1 MNKNEYARSN
11 KEWLAGKAKEDGVT
25 QLAKGVCYKVL
36 QSGPEGGKQPTPNSV
51 VSCHYLGRTIDG
63 KCFDTSLGGYPLAIR
78 LRDLIE
84 GWVIALQQMRV
95 GGQMGNLHP
104 VRTRLREFL
113 PTRDSGQLDVDLR
126 DRTARSAVMVRKAT
140 EKDIPAAM
148 ELFTAAKSI
157 MRSDGNSTQ
166 WGDGYPDAGIVRT
179 DISMGGAHII
189 EQDGKPVAY
198 FALLPSPEPTYSSI
212 DGKWLDD
219 SSPYHVIHR
228 IASTPESH
236 GVFRRIIEYAL
247 SVSGNLRIDTHRD
260 NRIMR
265 HLIEKAGFSYCG
277 VIVLA
282 DGSERLAYQKITQR

>member
-1 MNKNEYARSN
+1 M
-11 KEWLAGKAKEDGVT
+11 
-25 QLAKGVCYKVL
+25 
-36 QSGPEGGKQPTPNSV
+36 
-51 VSCHYLGRTIDG
+51 I
-63 KCFDTSLGGYPLAIR
+63 
-78 LRDLIE
+78 
-84 GWVIALQQMRV
+84 
-95 GGQMGNLHP
+95 
-104 VRTRLREFL
+104 
-113 PTRDSGQLDVDLR
+113 
-126 DRTARSAVMVRKAT
+126 RKAT

-189 EQDGKPVAY
+189 EQDGKPVGY

-219 SSPYHVIHR
+219 TAPYFVIHR

-236 GVFRRIIEYAL
+236 GVFREIIEYAL

-265 HLIEKAGFSYCG
+265 RLIEKSGFTYCG

>member
-1 MNKNEYARSN
+1 
-11 KEWLAGKAKEDGVT
+11 
-25 QLAKGVCYKVL
+25 
-36 QSGPEGGKQPTPNSV
+36 
-51 VSCHYLGRTIDG
+51 
-63 KCFDTSLGGYPLAIR
+63 
-78 LRDLIE
+78 
-84 GWVIALQQMRV
+84 
-95 GGQMGNLHP
+95 
-104 VRTRLREFL
+104 
-113 PTRDSGQLDVDLR
+113 
-126 DRTARSAVMVRKAT
+126 
-140 EKDIPAAM
+140 
-148 ELFTAAKSI
+148 
-157 MRSDGNSTQ
+157 MRSDGNSAQ

-228 IASTPESH
+228 IASIPESH

-265 HLIEKAGFSYCG
+265 RLIE
-277 VIVLA
+277 
-282 DGSERLAYQKITQR
+282 RLDSPTAA

>member
-1 MNKNEYARSN
+1 
-11 KEWLAGKAKEDGVT
+11 
-25 QLAKGVCYKVL
+25 
-36 QSGPEGGKQPTPNSV
+36 
-51 VSCHYLGRTIDG
+51 
-63 KCFDTSLGGYPLAIR
+63 
-78 LRDLIE
+78 
-84 GWVIALQQMRV
+84 
-95 GGQMGNLHP
+95 
-104 VRTRLREFL
+104 
-113 PTRDSGQLDVDLR
+113 
-126 DRTARSAVMVRKAT
+126 MVRKAT

-179 DISMGGAHII
+179 DIIMGGAHII

-260 NRIMR
+260 NAIMQ
-265 HLIEKAGFSYCG
+265 HVILKNGFTRCG
-277 VIVLA
+277 VIHIA
-282 DGSERLAYQKITQR
+282 SGAERIAFEKV

>member
-1 MNKNEYARSN
+1 M
-11 KEWLAGKAKEDGVT
+11 
-25 QLAKGVCYKVL
+25 
-36 QSGPEGGKQPTPNSV
+36 
-51 VSCHYLGRTIDG
+51 I
-63 KCFDTSLGGYPLAIR
+63 
-78 LRDLIE
+78 
-84 GWVIALQQMRV
+84 
-95 GGQMGNLHP
+95 
-104 VRTRLREFL
+104 
-113 PTRDSGQLDVDLR
+113 
-126 DRTARSAVMVRKAT
+126 RKAT
-140 EKDIPAAM
+140 ENDIQAVLAIFDKAKD
-148 ELFTAAKSI
+148 I

-260 NRIMR
+260 NAIMQ
-265 HLIEKAGFSYCG
+265 HVILKNGFTRCG
-277 VIVLA
+277 VIHIA
-282 DGSERLAYQKITQR
+282 SGAERIAFEKV

>member
-1 MNKNEYARSN
+1 M
-11 KEWLAGKAKEDGVT
+11 
-25 QLAKGVCYKVL
+25 
-36 QSGPEGGKQPTPNSV
+36 
-51 VSCHYLGRTIDG
+51 I
-63 KCFDTSLGGYPLAIR
+63 
-78 LRDLIE
+78 
-84 GWVIALQQMRV
+84 
-95 GGQMGNLHP
+95 
-104 VRTRLREFL
+104 
-113 PTRDSGQLDVDLR
+113 
-126 DRTARSAVMVRKAT
+126 RKAT
-140 EKDIPAAM
+140 ENDIQAVLAIFDKAKD
-148 ELFTAAKSI
+148 I

-189 EQDGKPVAY
+189 EQDRKPVAY

-228 IASTPESH
+228 IASIPESH

-265 HLIEKAGFSYCG
+265 RLIERAGFSYCG
-277 VIVLA
+277 VINLP
-282 DGSERLAYQKITQR
+282 DGSERLAYQMITYAL

>member
-1 MNKNEYARSN
+1 M
-11 KEWLAGKAKEDGVT
+11 
-25 QLAKGVCYKVL
+25 
-36 QSGPEGGKQPTPNSV
+36 
-51 VSCHYLGRTIDG
+51 I
-63 KCFDTSLGGYPLAIR
+63 
-78 LRDLIE
+78 
-84 GWVIALQQMRV
+84 
-95 GGQMGNLHP
+95 
-104 VRTRLREFL
+104 
-113 PTRDSGQLDVDLR
+113 
-126 DRTARSAVMVRKAT
+126 RKAT

-179 DISMGGAHII
+179 DISMGGAHLIGR
-189 EQDGKPVAY
+189 DGEPGACVAVRP
-198 FALLPSPEPTYSSI
+198 AADAPASAR

-265 HLIEKAGFSYCG
+265 RLIEKAGFSYCG

>member
-1 MNKNEYARSN
+1 M
-11 KEWLAGKAKEDGVT
+11 
-25 QLAKGVCYKVL
+25 
-36 QSGPEGGKQPTPNSV
+36 
-51 VSCHYLGRTIDG
+51 I
-63 KCFDTSLGGYPLAIR
+63 
-78 LRDLIE
+78 
-84 GWVIALQQMRV
+84 
-95 GGQMGNLHP
+95 
-104 VRTRLREFL
+104 
-113 PTRDSGQLDVDLR
+113 
-126 DRTARSAVMVRKAT
+126 RKAT

-236 GVFRRIIEYAL
+236 GVLRRIIEYAL

-265 HLIEKAGFSYCG
+265 RLIEKAGFSYCG

>member
-1 MNKNEYARSN
+1 M
-11 KEWLAGKAKEDGVT
+11 
-25 QLAKGVCYKVL
+25 
-36 QSGPEGGKQPTPNSV
+36 
-51 VSCHYLGRTIDG
+51 I
-63 KCFDTSLGGYPLAIR
+63 
-78 LRDLIE
+78 
-84 GWVIALQQMRV
+84 
-95 GGQMGNLHP
+95 
-104 VRTRLREFL
+104 
-113 PTRDSGQLDVDLR
+113 
-126 DRTARSAVMVRKAT
+126 RKAT
-140 EKDIPAAM
+140 ENDIQAVLAIFDKAKD
-148 ELFTAAKSI
+148 I

-219 SSPYHVIHR
+219 SAPYHVIHR

-265 HLIEKAGFSYCG
+265 RLIEKSGFSYCG
-277 VIVLA
+277 VIHLD
-282 DGSERLAYQKITQR
+282 DGAERLAYQRIRLHIISK

>member
-1 MNKNEYARSN
+1 M
-11 KEWLAGKAKEDGVT
+11 
-25 QLAKGVCYKVL
+25 
-36 QSGPEGGKQPTPNSV
+36 
-51 VSCHYLGRTIDG
+51 I
-63 KCFDTSLGGYPLAIR
+63 
-78 LRDLIE
+78 
-84 GWVIALQQMRV
+84 
-95 GGQMGNLHP
+95 
-104 VRTRLREFL
+104 
-113 PTRDSGQLDVDLR
+113 
-126 DRTARSAVMVRKAT
+126 RKAT
-140 EKDIPAAM
+140 ENDIQAVLAIFDKAKD
-148 ELFTAAKSI
+148 I

-212 DGKWLDD
+212 NGKWLDD

-260 NRIMR
+260 NSIMR
-265 HLIEKAGFSYCG
+265 HCLLKAGFAYCG
-277 VIVLA
+277 IIYLA
-282 DGSERLAYQKITQR
+282 NGDERLAFHRAAR

>member
-1 MNKNEYARSN
+1 M
-11 KEWLAGKAKEDGVT
+11 
-25 QLAKGVCYKVL
+25 
-36 QSGPEGGKQPTPNSV
+36 
-51 VSCHYLGRTIDG
+51 I
-63 KCFDTSLGGYPLAIR
+63 
-78 LRDLIE
+78 
-84 GWVIALQQMRV
+84 
-95 GGQMGNLHP
+95 
-104 VRTRLREFL
+104 
-113 PTRDSGQLDVDLR
+113 
-126 DRTARSAVMVRKAT
+126 RKAT
-140 EKDIPAAM
+140 ENDIQAVLAIFDKAKD
-148 ELFTAAKSI
+148 I

-265 HLIEKAGFSYCG
+265 HVIERAGFSYCG
-277 VIVLA
+277 VINLP
-282 DGSERLAYQKITQR
+282 DGSERLAYQMITYAL

>member
-1 MNKNEYARSN
+1 M
-11 KEWLAGKAKEDGVT
+11 
-25 QLAKGVCYKVL
+25 
-36 QSGPEGGKQPTPNSV
+36 
-51 VSCHYLGRTIDG
+51 I
-63 KCFDTSLGGYPLAIR
+63 
-78 LRDLIE
+78 
-84 GWVIALQQMRV
+84 
-95 GGQMGNLHP
+95 
-104 VRTRLREFL
+104 
-113 PTRDSGQLDVDLR
+113 
-126 DRTARSAVMVRKAT
+126 RKAT
-140 EKDIPAAM
+140 ENDIQAVLAIFDKAKD
-148 ELFTAAKSI
+148 I
-157 MRSDGNSTQ
+157 MRSDGNSAQ

-265 HLIEKAGFSYCG
+265 HVIERAGFSYCG
-277 VIVLA
+277 VINLP
-282 DGSERLAYQKITQR
+282 DGSERLAYQMITYAL